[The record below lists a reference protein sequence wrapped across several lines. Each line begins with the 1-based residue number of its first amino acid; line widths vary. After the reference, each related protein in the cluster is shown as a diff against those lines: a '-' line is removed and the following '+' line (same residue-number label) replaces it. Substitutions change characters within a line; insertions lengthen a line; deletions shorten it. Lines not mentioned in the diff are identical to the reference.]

1 MELVSPDLST
11 LQIRGAQLRFV
22 TEIAVLV
29 CEQKPGYPVFVP
41 AQKLYGIEWTKPW
54 FKRRSSQRTECFRAT
69 TRGAYSITE
78 GPIVDVLQL
87 YQSYIWTLIQ
97 TRQKGMACHRDTS
110 VHRLQRFA
118 IFLSLRFQWCIRC
131 GNDFLVL
138 KTGNNP
144 HDVVFHEW
152 FHFLVC
158 SAEEDLSINLFPAVR
173 HLKAFDSFFSL
184 MKGLCSQGTLMTVI
198 TEIFVNASLDWRIS
212 WLIMTRHVII
222 SSLIHILTVFVVDWF
237 LYSPNVS
244 AIKYVVIISTREVN
258 SWSLM
263 RIWHQLGVS
272 QINSFSHAKQSN
284 FRWKKTRLVWIE
296 VYSWNLWTLIYEQG
310 QNKTL
315 HPTTQTSEILVTSS
329 QEIAIF
335 KMLIGHIAVSS
346 TALQISSV
354 DIITA
359 NSLSNKSV

>member
-1 MELVSPDLST
+1 MTKQLSLT
-11 LQIRGAQLRFV
+11 QVRRPSLCGKLQYYLSIFEWTKCCLCLQISPLYRSVGCNFASLQKSPFLYVNRSPAIRFSCLR
-22 TEIAVLV
+22 
-29 CEQKPGYPVFVP
+29 K
-41 AQKLYGIEWTKPW
+41 KLYGTEWTKPW
-54 FKRRSSQRTECFRAT
+54 FKRRNSKRTECFRAI

-97 TRQKGMACHRDTS
+97 TRRKGMACHRDTS

-118 IFLSLRFQWCIRC
+118 IFLSLRFQRCIRC

-138 KTGNNP
+138 KTGKNP

-173 HLKAFDSFFSL
+173 HLKAFDSFFP
-184 MKGLCSQGTLMTVI
+184 LMTVM

-222 SSLIHILTVFVVDWF
+222 SSPIHILTVFVVDWF

-272 QINSFSHAKQSN
+272 
-284 FRWKKTRLVWIE
+284 
-296 VYSWNLWTLIYEQG
+296 
-310 QNKTL
+310 
-315 HPTTQTSEILVTSS
+315 
-329 QEIAIF
+329 
-335 KMLIGHIAVSS
+335 
-346 TALQISSV
+346 
-354 DIITA
+354 
-359 NSLSNKSV
+359 